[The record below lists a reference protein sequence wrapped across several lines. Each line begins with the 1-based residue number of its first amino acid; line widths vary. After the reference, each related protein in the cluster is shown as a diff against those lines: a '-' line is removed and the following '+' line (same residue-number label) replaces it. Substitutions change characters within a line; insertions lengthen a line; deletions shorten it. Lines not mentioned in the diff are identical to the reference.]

1 MAASDPIADMLTK
14 VRNAAAARHEKV
26 DVPTSKLKLE
36 IVKILKTEGYIKNFK
51 KVQNDDGHSI
61 IRIFMKYDEKN
72 EPVIHDLQK
81 ISTPG
86 RRVYSGYKDMPRV
99 YNGYGTVIVSTSTG
113 VTTGKK
119 ASEKMVGG
127 ELICKVW

>member
-1 MAASDPIADMLTK
+1 MSASDPVADMLTK
-14 VRNAAAARHEKV
+14 VRNAAVARHEKV
-26 DVPTSKLKLE
+26 DIPASKLKLE

-51 KVQNDDGHSI
+51 KVQEEGHSI
-61 IRIFMKYDEKN
+61 IRIILKYDDSN
-72 EPVIHDLQK
+72 NPVIHGVKK

-86 RRVYSGYKDMPRV
+86 RRVYSGYKELPRV
-99 YNGYGTVIVSTSTG
+99 FNGYGTIIVSTSSG

-127 ELICKVW
+127 ELICSIW